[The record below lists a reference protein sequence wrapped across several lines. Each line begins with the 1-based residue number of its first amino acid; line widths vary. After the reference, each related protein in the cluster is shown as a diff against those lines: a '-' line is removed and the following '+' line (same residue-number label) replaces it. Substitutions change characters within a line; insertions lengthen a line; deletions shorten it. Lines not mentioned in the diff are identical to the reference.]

1 MKHNLEKK
9 VLLKDYKQFLI
20 NDLLK
25 FIYLSKKSKELIR

>member
-25 FIYLSKKSKELIR
+25 IYIFVQKI